1 VKRIFRIFKQICN
14 KVWNPSEIESFI
26 VDLAINFALMEMHFP
41 PSFFDIMIHLLY
53 HLVDELDLCGPMVI
67 KWMYLFEMYMK
78 TLKNYVHNM
87 ARLEDSMVE
96 RYITDECFSFI
107 IEYLQR
113 FEVVQRHIWDV
124 EEEER
129 DVNEVLEGNG

>member
-1 VKRIFRIFKQICN
+1 MKRISRIFKQFCN

-26 VDLAINFALMEMHFP
+26 VDVAINFALMEMHFP

-53 HLVDELDLCGPMVI
+53 HIVDELNLCGLMVI
-67 KWMYLFEMYMK
+67 KWMYLFETYMK
-78 TLKNYVHNM
+78 TLKNFVQNM

-96 RYITDECFSFI
+96 GYIMDECFSFI

-113 FEVVQRHIWDV
+113 FEVVQRHIWDAKK
-124 EEEER
+124 EEKN
-129 DVNEVLEGNG
+129 VNDG

>member
-1 VKRIFRIFKQICN
+1 VKRISRIFKQFCN

-26 VDLAINFALMEMHFP
+26 VDVAINFALMEMHFP

-53 HLVDELDLCGPMVI
+53 HIVDELNLCGLMVI
-67 KWMYLFEMYMK
+67 KWMYLFETYMK
-78 TLKNYVHNM
+78 TLKNFVQNM

-96 RYITDECFSFI
+96 GYIMDECFSFI

-113 FEVVQRHIWDV
+113 FEVVQRHIWDAKK
-124 EEEER
+124 EEKN
-129 DVNEVLEGNG
+129 VNDG